1 MTSLFNHVYSLEAA
15 ADTATAGAGG
25 SMFTSIILIVAMVAV
40 FYFIGIRPQKKQEK
54 QTAAMRDGLMVGDEI
69 TTIGG
74 IVGRIVNIREDMIVI
89 ESGTA
94 RTKIKIARWAVRSV
108 EKKIE
113 EPKEEPKPAT
123 FKVKK

>member
-1 MTSLFNHVYSLEAA
+1 MTSLFNQIYALEAT
-15 ADTATAGAGG
+15 ADATAGTGG

-113 EPKEEPKPAT
+113 EPKEEQKPAT